1 MQLTKQKVYKKV
13 FEIVCEELLHSDL
26 QNRCEAAGIHYKV
39 SSGDSIVEIPFFNEI
54 ITLTI
59 PGFTFRSSLDTNIT
73 LVSKIIL
80 LHYMK
85 KASGTNL
92 GGDLITYED
101 IPGLGHYFPVY
112 EKRVLKP
119 LQAAF
124 GNDRYAFLEAGLSL
138 GASQQEYGDT
148 SFTLHAL
155 PRIPITF
162 ILWEGDEEFSP
173 LVKTL
178 FDPTI
183 PEYLPLEDIVV
194 ISKLASTRIL
204 KEARLHYSEDTIYD
218 L

>member
-13 FEIVCEELLHSDL
+13 YDIACEELLRADI
-26 QNRCEAAGIHYKV
+26 QERCNAAGISYEG
-39 SSGDSIVEIPFFNEI
+39 SSGNCHIEILFFNEI
-54 ITLTI
+54 ITI
-59 PGFTFRSSLDTNIT
+59 SVPDFTFKSSKDANIT

-80 LHYMK
+80 LHYLI
-85 KASGTNL
+85 KASGARL
-92 GGDLITYED
+92 GGELIPYED
-101 IPGLGHYFPVY
+101 IPGLGHYYPVY

-119 LQAAF
+119 LQNAF
-124 GNDRYAFLEAGLSL
+124 GHDRYTFLEAGLSL
-138 GASQQEYGDT
+138 SANVEEYGDA

-162 ILWEGDEEFSP
+162 ILWEGDDEFPP
-173 LVKTL
+173 LIRTL

-183 PEYLPLEDIVV
+183 PGYLPLEDIVV

-204 KEARLHYSEDTIYD
+204 KEAKLQQNDDQIYD

>member
-13 FEIVCEELLHSDL
+13 YDIACEELLRAEI
-26 QNRCEAAGIHYKV
+26 QERCYAAGLSYEG
-39 SSGDSIVEIPFFNEI
+39 SSGDFHIEIPFFKEI
-54 ITLTI
+54 ITI
-59 PGFTFRSSLDTNIT
+59 SVPDFTFKSSKDANIT

-80 LHYMK
+80 LHYLIR
-85 KASGTNL
+85 ASGARL
-92 GGDLITYED
+92 GGELIPYED
-101 IPGLGHYFPVY
+101 IPGLGHYYPVY

-124 GNDRYAFLEAGLSL
+124 GHNRYTFLEAGLSL
-138 GASQQEYGDT
+138 SANPEKYGDA

-155 PRIPITF
+155 PRIPIAF
-162 ILWEGDEEFSP
+162 ILWEGDDEFPP
-173 LVKTL
+173 LVRTL

-183 PEYLPLEDIVV
+183 PGYLPLEDIVV

-204 KEARLHYSEDTIYD
+204 KEARIQQTGEVTYD